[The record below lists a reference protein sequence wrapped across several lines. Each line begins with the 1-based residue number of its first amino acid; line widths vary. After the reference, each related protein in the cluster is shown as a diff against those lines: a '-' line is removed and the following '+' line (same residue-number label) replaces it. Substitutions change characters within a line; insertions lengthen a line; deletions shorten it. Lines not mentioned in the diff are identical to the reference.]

1 MKQQRIS
8 RRQQL
13 QLQKL
18 FAELYADSMEY
29 CDEHLDFLR
38 RRHQQ
43 FCNFSG
49 V

>member
-18 FAELYADSMEY
+18 FAEFYADSMEY

-43 FCNFSG
+43 FFDLSG
-49 V
+49 I

>member
-18 FAELYADSMEY
+18 FAEFYADSMEY

-38 RRHQQ
+38 RR
-43 FCNFSG
+43 NRRFSG
-49 V
+49 I

>member
-18 FAELYADSMEY
+18 FAEFYADSMEY

-38 RRHQQ
+38 HRHQQ
-43 FCNFSG
+43 FRNFSG